1 MRELD
6 IEARGLTK
14 VFANGV
20 VAVKD
25 LDLAVD
31 RGSVYGLIG
40 RNASGKTT
48 ALRLL
53 MGLLHANQGEA
64 RVLGWS
70 MWEAPR
76 SARQCVAYV
85 SQTHRLPGGMSLEE
99 LSRCLKRVNARLD
112 PGHARALAR
121 DWALPWTRT
130 IGSLS
135 NGEQRRAGLLLA
147 FASRPTVLV
156 LDEPAAGFDL
166 VARREFMEQIL
177 DVITRRDGCTV
188 LLSTHIIGDLERMAD
203 HIGIMDRGRLALSI
217 PLEDFLNQIKRVQV
231 IFDAEEAPA
240 GFVIPGALNT
250 SRAGAVF
257 NAIVRWTSGSEL
269 EVLRASANARVQVFP
284 IGLEEIFV
292 ELFGK
297 VNRADGGFLPNDTD
311 QDIQ

>member
-25 LDLAVD
+25 LDLAVS
-31 RGSVYGLIG
+31 RGAVYGLIG

-112 PGHARALAR
+112 PSQARALAK
-121 DWALPWTRT
+121 DWALPWNRT

-135 NGEQRRAGLLLA
+135 HGEQRRAGLLLA
-147 FASRPTVLV
+147 FASRPAVLV
-156 LDEPAAGFDL
+156 LDEPAAGVDL
-166 VARREFMEQIL
+166 VARREITEQIL
-177 DVITRRDGCTV
+177 DLITRRDGCTV

-203 HIGIMDRGRLALSI
+203 HVGIMDRGRLALSI
-217 PLEDFLNQIKRVQV
+217 RLEDLLNQIKRVQV
-231 IFDAEEAPA
+231 IFDANTAPA
-240 GFVIPGALNT
+240 GFAIPGALDASHT
-250 SRAGAVF
+250 GAVF
-257 NAIVRWTSGSEL
+257 NAIVRWASGSEL
-269 EVLRASANARVQVFP
+269 EILRSSTKARVQVFP

-292 ELFGK
+292 EVFGK
-297 VNRADGGFLPNDTD
+297 GNRADGDVQPNDTD
-311 QDIQ
+311 HDI